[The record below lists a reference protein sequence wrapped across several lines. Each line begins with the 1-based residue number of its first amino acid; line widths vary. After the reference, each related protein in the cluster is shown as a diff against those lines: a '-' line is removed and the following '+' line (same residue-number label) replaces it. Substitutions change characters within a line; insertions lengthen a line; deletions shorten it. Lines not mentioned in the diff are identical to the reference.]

1 MNNKVNYGL
10 VGFIVLVGMFL
21 MFVFSYWL
29 LKPSDELQMKKYI
42 IHFDESVLGLNI
54 DAPVKYRGIDV
65 GKVIKLSINPKNT
78 EQIEALIDISKTTPV
93 KEDTLA
99 KLTSQGITGL
109 SYINLSLGKNT
120 TPELKV
126 FGDNKYP
133 IIKTTPSLFA
143 KLESSFSDVTEG
155 FSDTLIKTN
164 RLLNN
169 ENQKQFSL
177 VLKETASFMQNMNKL
192 LDDEMIENLQNSAK
206 NLDSTTAKL
215 DVMIP
220 YIDKFIESS
229 ITWEDNISN
238 SFSSIMES
246 YLGIKSSMDE
256 FKRAMS
262 SGEFNIKEITN
273 DTIPIINNAMLEMQA
288 LMIKV
293 EDSLNKYDRSPSDIL
308 FRQEE
313 IKKGPGE

>member
-1 MNNKVNYGL
+1 MNNKVNYTIVGL
-10 VGFIVLVGMFL
+10 LVLVGIFL
-21 MFVFSYWL
+21 MLAFSYWL
-29 LKPSDELQMKKYI
+29 LKPSDELDMKKYI

-65 GKVIKLSINPKNT
+65 GKVIKLSINTKNT
-78 EQIEALIDISKTTPV
+78 EQIEVLIDILKTTPV

-120 TPELKV
+120 TPILKPV
-126 FGDNKYP
+126 DDNKYA

-143 KLESSFSDVTEG
+143 KLESSFGDVTEG
-155 FSDTLIKTN
+155 ISDTLIKTN
-164 RLLNN
+164 NLLND

-177 VLKETASFMQNMNKL
+177 VLKNTASFMQKLDKL
-192 LDDEMIENLQNSAK
+192 LDEQTIENLQSTAK
-206 NLDSTTAKL
+206 NLNSSSAKIDAL
-215 DVMIP
+215 IP
-220 YIDKFIESS
+220 KFDKFIDNS
-229 ITWEDNISN
+229 IFWENNISY
-238 SFSSIMES
+238 SFDSIMNS
-246 YLGIKSSMDE
+246 YLGISSSMDE

-273 DTIPIINNAMLEMQA
+273 DVIPTINNTMLEMQNM
-288 LMIKV
+288 MIQI
-293 EDSLNKYDRSPSDIL
+293 EDSLKKYDRSPSDIL
-308 FRQEE
+308 FRQEG